1 VSSEEE
7 RRGGSDRRGG
17 SERRGDSEH
26 RKKTPDR
33 RSGAN
38 RRSEIRTKK
47 RIRCEVTDGSVQQ
60 RGFVLDVSLK
70 GLFVQTPKPIDP
82 GREIEVELSP
92 PGREAIQL
100 RANVARSRRVPA
112 SLASVAA
119 PGVGLRITMAS
130 PEWYEFVAD
139 VTSSEPLTRSASSP
153 KPGSSQQQADTKQP
167 AAPEKPVAKK
177 KRKRKLPPRMAPPQ
191 TRSRYRVKA
200 KQTGGS
206 RSRSLDVSATSR
218 EDAETQAIEQLGN
231 DWKVIDVEGA

>member
-1 VSSEEE
+1 VSNEEE
-7 RRGGSDRRGG
+7 RRSG

-26 RKKTPDR
+26 RKKTADR

-38 RRSEIRTKK
+38 RRTEARTKK

-60 RGFVLDVSLK
+60 RGFVLDVSPK
-70 GLFVQTPKPIDP
+70 GLFIQTPKPIDP
-82 GREIEVELSP
+82 GKEIQVELSP

-100 RANVARSRRVPA
+100 RATVARSRRVPA

-119 PGVGLRITMAS
+119 PGVGLRITMAA

-139 VTSSEPLTRSASSP
+139 LTSPEPLSRSTSST
-153 KPGSSQQQADTKQP
+153 KPGSGQQPAGAKQP
-167 AAPEKPVAKK
+167 AAPEKTVVKK

-200 KQTGGS
+200 KQAGGS
-206 RSRSLDVSATSR
+206 RSRSLVVNATSR